1 VEHVAIDS
9 IYLDDPPPYWIQL
22 NGDNDIMTSIFI
34 FYIGYLRN
42 FDLTSLKILK
52 AVLRLASSNGRGE
65 ALIRNVY
72 DVAS

>member
-1 VEHVAIDS
+1 MEHVAIDC
-9 IYLDDPPPYWIQL
+9 IYLDDLPPYWIQL
-22 NGDNDIMTSIFI
+22 NRDNDIMTSIFNFI
-34 FYIGYLRN
+34 YLRT

-52 AVLRLASSNGRGE
+52 AVLRLASSNERGE